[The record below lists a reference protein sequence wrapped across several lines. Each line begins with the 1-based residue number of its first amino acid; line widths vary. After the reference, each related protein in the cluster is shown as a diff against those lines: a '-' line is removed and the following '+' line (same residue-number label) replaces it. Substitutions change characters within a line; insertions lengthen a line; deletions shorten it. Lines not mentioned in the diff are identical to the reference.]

1 MNETVL
7 GFGKRHERVPA
18 ISRFPDAAIAKPN
31 QSMVS
36 IRWVNRNGSDPLL
49 MPAGLISVQTC
60 RRPVEPANRS
70 TIATPSAVIPAKA
83 TAKPILP
90 LRRCIICGAV
100 LSMLERNHQRS
111 WRVRIDRR
119 RG

>member
-36 IRWVNRNGSDPLL
+36 IRGQPQWKRPVADACGADLGSDL
-49 MPAGLISVQTC
+49 
-60 RRPVEPANRS
+60 
-70 TIATPSAVIPAKA
+70 PSP
-83 TAKPILP
+83 
-90 LRRCIICGAV
+90 R
-100 LSMLERNHQRS
+100 
-111 WRVRIDRR
+111 
-119 RG
+119 